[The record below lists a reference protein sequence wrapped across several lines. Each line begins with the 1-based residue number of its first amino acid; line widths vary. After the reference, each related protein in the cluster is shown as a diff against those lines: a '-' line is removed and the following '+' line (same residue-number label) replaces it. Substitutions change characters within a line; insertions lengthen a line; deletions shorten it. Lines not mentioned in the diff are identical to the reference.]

1 MKTAESILNRMT
13 GIRKSQKKFMIILFK
28 TVLALSGRVNFSNLS
43 RYSDLNEKT
52 YSRNFRRHFDFTH
65 FNSLGIEQVYNPSH
79 EYLLAADAS
88 YIPKSGKETYGLGK
102 FWNGVQSRSMKG
114 LEISNF
120 AIVDV
125 NDKTAYTLK
134 VDQVPPSNDE
144 ENAIDF
150 FLSQLRSL
158 KEANLTIPLPRNLTA
173 DGFYAKQRFVDG
185 AINLGFTVI
194 SKLRKDANLKYL
206 CQEIQNSGNPPLPGK
221 RPPGRPRKFAGKI
234 NLKSPDFAKL
244 LLAKKINEHLF
255 LYSTVVHSVALK
267 RNIKLVYVQHTAK
280 NGKTSYVVLFST
292 DLTMSAETIYR
303 YYTSRFQIEFIF
315 RDAKQFTGLT
325 HCQAR
330 CQESLDFHFNMSLS
344 LLNLARIDHRLQ
356 NKQSDESFSMASYK
370 RRYANE
376 MMLEL
381 IFSKLEIDPNLHKIQ
396 NVYHELRNYGVIAA

>member
-1 MKTAESILNRMT
+1 MKTAEGILNRMT

-43 RYSDLNEKT
+43 RYSNFNEKT

-79 EYLLAADAS
+79 EYILAGDAS

-102 FWNGVQSRSMKG
+102 FWNGVPSRSMKG

-120 AIVDV
+120 VIVDV

-134 VDQVPPSNDE
+134 VEQVPPSNDE

-158 KEANLTIPLPRNLTA
+158 KEANLTIPLPKNLTV

-185 AINLGFTVI
+185 ATGFGFTVI

-206 CQEIQNSGNPPLPGK
+206 YEETQDPGNPAFRRK
-221 RPPGRPRKFAGKI
+221 RLPGRPRKFAGKI
-234 NLKSPDFAKL
+234 NLKSPDFSKL
-244 LLAKKINEHLF
+244 PLAAKINDRLC
-255 LYSTVVHSVALK
+255 LYSAVVYSVALK

-280 NGKTSYVVLFST
+280 NGKISYVVLFST
-292 DLTMSAETIYR
+292 DLTMSTETIYR

-330 CQESLDFHFNMSLS
+330 CQESLGFHFNMSLA
-344 LLNLARIDHRLQ
+344 LLNLARIDHRLK
-356 NKQSDESFSMASYK
+356 NKQSDEGFSMASYK

-376 MMLEL
+376 IMPNL
-381 IFSKLEIDPNLHKIQ
+381 IFSKLELDPNLHKIKI
-396 NVYHELRNYGVIAA
+396 VYHELRNYGVIAA

>member
-1 MKTAESILNRMT
+1 MTIVEDILNRMT
-13 GIRKSQKKFMIILFK
+13 GIRKSQKKFMIILFT
-28 TVLALSGRVNFSNLS
+28 TVLSLSGRVNFSNLG
-43 RYSDLNEKT
+43 RYSNLNEKT
-52 YSRNFRRHFDFTH
+52 YSRNFRRHFDFIH
-65 FNSLGIEQVYNPSH
+65 FNSLSIERVYNPSH
-79 EYLLAADAS
+79 EYILAGDAS

-158 KEANLTIPLPRNLTA
+158 KEADLTIPLPKNLAT

-185 AINLGFTVI
+185 ATGLGFTVI

-206 CQEIQNSGNPPLPGK
+206 YEQTHDSGNPAFRGK
-221 RPPGRPRKFAGKI
+221 CSPGRPRKFAGKI
-234 NLKSPDFAKL
+234 NLKSPDFSKLPLAAK
-244 LLAKKINEHLF
+244 ISEHLC
-255 LYSTVVHSVALK
+255 LYSAVVYSVALK
-267 RNIKLVYVQHTAK
+267 RNIKLVYLQHTAK
-280 NGKTSYVVLFST
+280 NGKISYVVLFST

-330 CQESLDFHFNMSLS
+330 CQESLDFHFNMSLA
-344 LLNLARIDHRLQ
+344 LLNLARIDHRMKS
-356 NKQSDESFSMASYK
+356 KQSDEGFSMASYK

-376 MMLEL
+376 MMLNL

-396 NVYHELRNYGVIAA
+396 KVYHELRNYGVIAA

>member
-1 MKTAESILNRMT
+1 MKTAEDILNRMT
-13 GIRKSQKKFMIILFK
+13 GIGKSQKKFMIILFK

-79 EYLLAADAS
+79 EYILAGDAS
-88 YIPKSGKETYGLGK
+88 YIPKSGKGTYGLGK
-102 FWNGVQSRSMKG
+102 FWNGVQSRSMNG

-125 NDKTAYTLK
+125 KDKTAYTLK
-134 VDQVPPSNDE
+134 VNQVPPSNDE

-158 KEANLTIPLPRNLTA
+158 KEADLTIPLPKNLTV
-173 DGFYAKQRFVDG
+173 DGLYAKQRFVDG
-185 AINLGFTVI
+185 ATGPGFTVI

-206 CQEIQNSGNPPLPGK
+206 YEQTQDSGNPAFHKK
-221 RPPGRPRKFAGKI
+221 RSPGRPRKFAGKI
-234 NLKSPDFAKL
+234 NLKSPDFSKL
-244 LLAKKINEHLF
+244 PLAAKINEHLC
-255 LYSTVVHSVALK
+255 LYSAVVYSVALK
-267 RNIKLVYVQHTAK
+267 RNIKLVYLQHTAK
-280 NGKTSYVVLFST
+280 NGKTSYVVIFST

-330 CQESLDFHFNMSLS
+330 GQESLDFHFNMSLA

-356 NKQSDESFSMASYK
+356 NKQSDDGFSMASYK

-376 MMLEL
+376 MMLNL
-381 IFSKLEIDPNLHKIQ
+381 IFSKLELDPNLHKIQ
-396 NVYHELRNYGVIAA
+396 KVYHELQNYGVIAA

>member
-1 MKTAESILNRMT
+1 MKIAESILNRMT

-79 EYLLAADAS
+79 EYLLAGDAS

-125 NDKTAYTLK
+125 HDKTAYTLK

-158 KEANLTIPLPRNLTA
+158 KEANLTIPLPKNLTV

-185 AINLGFTVI
+185 ATGLGFTVI

-206 CQEIQNSGNPPLPGK
+206 YEQTQDSGNPAFRGK
-221 RPPGRPRKFAGKI
+221 RSPGRPRKFAGKI
-234 NLKSPDFAKL
+234 NLKSPDFSKLTLAAKV
-244 LLAKKINEHLF
+244 NEHLC
-255 LYSTVVHSVALK
+255 LYSAVVYSVALK
-267 RNIKLVYVQHTAK
+267 RNIKLVYLQHTAK
-280 NGKTSYVVLFST
+280 NGKTSYIVLFST

-330 CQESLDFHFNMSLS
+330 CQESLDFHFNMSLA
-344 LLNLARIDHRLQ
+344 LLNLARIDHRLK
-356 NKQSDESFSMASYK
+356 NKPSDESFSMASYK
-370 RRYANE
+370 RQYANE
-376 MMLEL
+376 LMLNL
-381 IFSKLEIDPNLHKIQ
+381 IFSKLELDPNMHKIQ
-396 NVYHELRNYGVIAA
+396 KVYHELRNYGVIAA

>member
-79 EYLLAADAS
+79 EYLLAGDAS

-134 VDQVPPSNDE
+134 ADQVPPSNDE

-158 KEANLTIPLPRNLTA
+158 KEANLTIPLPKNLTV

-185 AINLGFTVI
+185 TTELGFTVI
-194 SKLRKDANLKYL
+194 SKLRKDANLKFLYE
-206 CQEIQNSGNPPLPGK
+206 EIQYSENPAFCGK
-221 RPPGRPRKFAGKI
+221 RLPGRPRKFSGKI
-234 NLKSPDFAKL
+234 NLKSPDFSKL
-244 LLAKKINEHLF
+244 PLAAKINDRLC
-255 LYSTVVHSVALK
+255 LYSAVVHSVALK
-267 RNIKLVYVQHTAK
+267 RNIKLVYVQYTAK

-330 CQESLDFHFNMSLS
+330 CQESLDFHFNMSLA
-344 LLNLARIDHRLQ
+344 LLNLARIDHRLK
-356 NKQSDESFSMASYK
+356 NKPSDESFSMASYK
-370 RRYANE
+370 RRHANE
-376 MMLEL
+376 LMLNL
-381 IFSKLEIDPNLHKIQ
+381 IFSKLELDPNLHKIQ
-396 NVYHELRNYGVIAA
+396 KVYHELRNYGVIAA